1 MSPYLVSSEWLHTH
15 LKDPN
20 LIILDASQPSD
31 PAAIRIKGARI
42 FDIKHVFSD
51 TDSGLPNTLPAP
63 EAFEKSCREL
73 GIRQDSKLVVYDRK
87 GIYTSPRVW
96 WMFQTMGHTTIA
108 VLNGGLPDWIAKGY
122 ETETGLQAAVSQGN
136 FVANLD
142 ASRVKSIDR
151 IQENLESQEAIVL
164 DARSKGRFEG
174 TAPEPRAGLSSGH
187 MPHSVSLPY
196 TEVLEEGKYKSTEA
210 LQAVFEGLK
219 LDDRPFIFSCGSGI
233 TACIIL
239 LASEMAMDRPTAVFD
254 GSWTEWALT
263 EGMPIEGD
271 K

>member
-1 MSPYLVSSEWLHTH
+1 MNAHLVSSEWLHTH
-15 LKDPN
+15 LHDSN

-51 TDSGLPNTLPAP
+51 TDSKFPNTLLSP
-63 EAFEKSCREL
+63 EAFQLACRKL
-73 GIRQDSKLVVYDRK
+73 GISHNSQLVVYDSK

-96 WMFQTMGHTTIA
+96 WMFTIMGHNAIA
-108 VLNGGLPDWIAKGY
+108 VLDGGLPDWIAQGY
-122 ETETGLQAAVSQGN
+122 ETEIGPQATGVEGD
-136 FVANLD
+136 FVANFD
-142 ASRVKSIDR
+142 ASRVKNINSV
-151 IQENLESQEAIVL
+151 QENLESQEAIVL

-187 MPHSVSLPY
+187 MPHAISLPY
-196 TEVLEEGKYKSTEA
+196 TEVLEEGKYKPKEA
-210 LQAVFEGLK
+210 LQAVFERLE

-239 LASEMAMDRPTAVFD
+239 LASEMAMERPTAVFD

-263 EGMPIEGD
+263 EGMPIEGE
-271 K
+271 